1 MPLHIWLYD
10 QVKLKLEALQEE
22 EKEAEEE
29 EAEEEKY
36 DPIFPLIFAVTTTAL
51 AVTKTA
57 LVVRGTQHAEVH
69 PAVKQSATSAAVA

>member
-29 EAEEEKY
+29 EAEEEEALEEAEEEKY
-36 DPIFPLIFAVTTTAL
+36 DPLPADFRRYSTTTAL
-51 AVTKTA
+51 SEARVPPPLNA
-57 LVVRGTQHAEVH
+57 
-69 PAVKQSATSAAVA
+69 